1 MSETFVFEF
10 LNLYIPEDE
19 EYDSSEF
26 PVRIEPIEGVEE
38 FEDNRRETGNEYG
51 TGYWKTAL
59 CFIEAD
65 EERAKKLA
73 EWLTYVYSFFQN
85 RDVRWETY
93 YPEDSPEEARHLN
106 TYRMPIDNTGMRFV
120 QAVHESGP
128 FFNENI
134 GRLVD
139 VALLTINEAD
149 DRLATDLRGN
159 ISLFLHAEAT
169 QLAIPKFLLLWLV
182 LEANADRHYH
192 RYMMSQ
198 LEYLFDDDEKE
209 RVREYVL
216 EEFKEEFSEGQLDRL
231 EYNLGKDFIFEP
243 STLVKI
249 KKYADQID
257 LGFDLDEVEES
268 VEEARQIR
276 NDIVHSIDESGLH
289 GKTDLLVDLRKMVM
303 YLILRELGVG
313 PEWHEKIATPKVFG
327 PESEHEL
334 GS

>member
-1 MSETFVFEF
+1 MTDSFVFEM

-19 EYDSSEF
+19 IYDSDEF
-26 PVRIEPIEGVEE
+26 PIRIVPIEGVEE
-38 FEDNRRETGNEYG
+38 FEENRRENGSEYG

-59 CFIEAD
+59 CSIEAD
-65 EERAKKLA
+65 EERAKELA

-93 YPEDSPEEARHLN
+93 YPENAPEETRHVD
-106 TYRMPIDNTGMRFV
+106 TYRMPIDNTGLRFV
-120 QAVHESGP
+120 NAVHESGA
-128 FFNENI
+128 FFNKNI

-139 VALLTINEAD
+139 VVLSTIDEAD
-149 DRLATDLRGN
+149 EHLATDLRTN

-169 QLAIPKFLLLWLV
+169 QLIIPKFLLLWLV
-182 LEANADRHYH
+182 LEANADRNYH

-198 LEYLFDDDEKE
+198 REYLFDDDEKE

-216 EEFKEEFSEGQLDRL
+216 EEFDDEFSKGQLDRL

-249 KKYADQID
+249 KKYAEQID
-257 LGFDLDEVEES
+257 LGFDFEEVEDI

-276 NDIVHSIDESGLH
+276 NEVVH
-289 GKTDLLVDLRKMVM
+289 
-303 YLILRELGVG
+303 
-313 PEWHEKIATPKVFG
+313 
-327 PESEHEL
+327 
-334 GS
+334 